1 MHACD
6 HGILVKVLEMV
17 IKLITIKGATTKR
30 EFDDRWV
37 KYRNIYPL
45 SLQHPC
51 RWTSLLSYP
60 GLRTLNKGVLQ
71 LKYIR
76 AHEHRAI
83 AIGLPYVLDQGLLPD
98 SIAQECTLVY
108 NEWRMELGGDSFQMQ
123 APTTASERR
132 GTSSVHKLAK
142 LGSELQRL
150 MNLLFRE
157 TSTRMSGD
165 NNGTE
170 DYGGDDDF
178 RAEEGGGDITG
189 FFRVMWILL
198 ARLTIIA
205 F

>member
-1 MHACD
+1 MSP
-6 HGILVKVLEMV
+6 IP
-17 IKLITIKGATTKR
+17 R
-30 EFDDRWV
+30 
-37 KYRNIYPL
+37 
-45 SLQHPC
+45 

-83 AIGLPYVLDQGLLPD
+83 AIGLPYVLEGLLPD
-98 SIAQECTLVY
+98 SMAQECTLVY
-108 NEWRMELGGDSFQMQ
+108 NQGRMELGGESFQIQ

-157 TSTRMSGD
+157 TSTQMSGN

-170 DYGGDDDF
+170 DYGGDDDC
-178 RAEEGGGDITG
+178 RPEEGGGDITG
-189 FFRVMWILL
+189 FSVLCESCSHDPRLL
-198 ARLTIIA
+198 RLQGRLSFTK
-205 F
+205 FVTGLR